1 LISCGIHAKKRGGR
15 RAGIWAG
22 SSAFTRFPDRLKTNS
37 QPKWAVSRIKGVYNL
52 CSIEPIPH
60 LRQTGSRLE
69 MNTPITVAIVE
80 DNRGTREG
88 LVELLGRAPNLQCVG
103 AYGSGED
110 AVRELPAR
118 QPKVVLMDINLPGM
132 SGVECVARLK
142 ECLPQSLVLMLT
154 TYEESD
160 LIFASLRAGASGYL
174 LKNMHPAEL
183 TQAVEQVHSGGAPMS
198 MQIARKVVN
207 HFQQIKQP
215 ASEMEK
221 LTKRELEILTL
232 LAKGYLYKEI
242 GEHLGITLSTVRAHL
257 HTIYEKLH
265 VQSRTQAVLKF
276 LER

>member
-1 LISCGIHAKKRGGR
+1 MKMPTTEVPAV
-15 RAGIWAG
+15 RAA
-22 SSAFTRFPDRLKTNS
+22 
-37 QPKWAVSRIKGVYNL
+37 YNL
-52 CSIEPIPH
+52 CSIESLTN
-60 LRQTGSRLE
+60 LRQTGTRLE
-69 MNTPITVAIVE
+69 KSPPITVAIVE

-88 LVELLGRAPNLQCVG
+88 LVELLGRAQNLQCV
-103 AYGSGED
+103 AACASGED
-110 AVRELPAR
+110 AVRDLPI
-118 QPKVVLMDINLPGM
+118 QKPKVVLMDINLPGM

-142 ECLPQSLVLMLT
+142 QSMPQSLVLMLT

-183 TQAVEQVHSGGAPMS
+183 AQAVEQVHSGGAPMS

-207 HFQQIKQP
+207 HFQQIKAP
-215 ASEMEK
+215 TSEMEK

-242 GEHLGITLSTVRAHL
+242 GDHLGITLSTVRAHL

-276 LER
+276 LDR

>member
-1 LISCGIHAKKRGGR
+1 MTTTTAT
-15 RAGIWAG
+15 A
-22 SSAFTRFPDRLKTNS
+22 
-37 QPKWAVSRIKGVYNL
+37 
-52 CSIEPIPH
+52 
-60 LRQTGSRLE
+60 
-69 MNTPITVAIVE
+69 PITVAIVE

-88 LVELLGRAPNLQCVG
+88 LVELLGRAPNLHCVG
-103 AYGSGED
+103 AWGSGED
-110 AVRELPAR
+110 AVRELPSHK
-118 QPKVVLMDINLPGM
+118 PKVVLMDINLPGM

-142 ECLPQSLVLMLT
+142 QSLPQSLVLMLT

-207 HFQQIKQP
+207 HFQQIKAP

-221 LTKRELEILTL
+221 LTKRELEILTF

-276 LER
+276 LDR

>member
-1 LISCGIHAKKRGGR
+1 MTVMS
-15 RAGIWAG
+15 
-22 SSAFTRFPDRLKTNS
+22 
-37 QPKWAVSRIKGVYNL
+37 
-52 CSIEPIPH
+52 
-60 LRQTGSRLE
+60 
-69 MNTPITVAIVE
+69 TPITVAIVE

-88 LVELLGRAPNLQCVG
+88 LVELLGRAQNLQCIG
-103 AYGSGED
+103 AYASGED
-110 AVRELPAR
+110 AVRELPAHK
-118 QPKVVLMDINLPGM
+118 PKV
-132 SGVECVARLK
+132 
-142 ECLPQSLVLMLT
+142 VLMLT

-207 HFQQIKQP
+207 HFQQIKAP
-215 ASEMEK
+215 TSEMEK

-276 LER
+276 LDR

>member
-1 LISCGIHAKKRGGR
+1 MKPA
-15 RAGIWAG
+15 
-22 SSAFTRFPDRLKTNS
+22 
-37 QPKWAVSRIKGVYNL
+37 PKNEKPAASNL
-52 CSIEPIPH
+52 CSIEPA
-60 LRQTGSRLE
+60 RQMRHNESRLE
-69 MNTPITVAIVE
+69 MNAPITVAIVE

-103 AYGSGED
+103 AYASGEE
-110 AVRELPAR
+110 AVRDLPGR
-118 QPKVVLMDINLPGM
+118 QPRVVLMDINLPGM

-142 ECLPQSLVLMLT
+142 QSLPQSLVLMLT

-183 TQAVEQVHSGGAPMS
+183 AQAVEQVHSGGAPMS

-276 LER
+276 LDR